1 MTLSPSVKIF
11 DTRGCTL
18 GEGPLWHPERK
29 QLFWFDI
36 VNNRLLSR
44 HQDQALSWQ
53 FDRNVSAAA
62 WIDHDHLLIASE
74 TGLSRFNLTSH
85 TDEMLCEIEADMPL
99 TRSNDGRAD
108 PWGGFWMGTMSKAG
122 EIGQGSLYR
131 WRPGPDG
138 GTLRVLETALS
149 TPNAICFDMARAC
162 AYWADTKTRII
173 WRQPVDPDT
182 GWPQGEKSVFVDLR
196 ATADSP
202 EYKPDGA
209 VIDAAGCLWSA
220 QWGAGR
226 VARYSPDG
234 QFMEAIALPTG
245 HTSCPA
251 FGGDDMSTL
260 FVTTAQQKLPKDHP
274 EWQDTAGQTFAID
287 IAPLQLQ
294 GQAAPQ
300 FRL

>member
-1 MTLSPSVKIF
+1 MSHSLAVEIF
-11 DTRGCTL
+11 DDRGCTL

-36 VNNRLLSR
+36 VNNTLLSR
-44 HQDQALSWQ
+44 LDGQALTWQ

-62 WIDHDHLLIASE
+62 WVDHDHLLIASE
-74 TGLSRFNLTSH
+74 TGLSRFNLDSH
-85 TDEMLCEIEADMPL
+85 ADEMLCEIEADNPL

-122 EIGQGSLYR
+122 EMGQGTLYR
-131 WRPGPDG
+131 WRPSPDG
-138 GTLRVLETALS
+138 GALQVLETELS
-149 TPNAICFDMARAC
+149 TPNAICFDKARAC

-173 WRQPVDPDT
+173 WRQPVDPET
-182 GWPQGEKSVFVDLR
+182 GWPQGQKTIFVDLN

-209 VIDAAGCLWSA
+209 VVDAEGCLWNA
-220 QWGAGR
+220 QWGAAR

-234 QFMEAIALPTG
+234 QFLSAISLLTG

-251 FGGDDMSTL
+251 FGDDDMSTL
-260 FVTTAQQKLPKDHP
+260 FVTTAQQKLPEDRP
-274 EWQDTAGQTFAID
+274 EWQERAGQTFAFEALKAD
-287 IAPLQLQ
+287 WA
-294 GQAAPQ
+294 GQVEPQ
-300 FRL
+300 MVL